1 MVSAALIDG
10 TSSWR
15 VPSGF
20 ARSMARPRLTCAG
33 VTSTGLP
40 FSSCPKPLFI
50 SGMTPMA
57 LTRAKPMMWVKL
69 TLPPRLRARWLLM
82 TMRLSMRSFAGT
94 ARTDVAVGTCSELSM
109 FVTTR
114 ALAPRMGVCS
124 TLPSGPDS
132 FGACASLG
140 FGAAAVAGGS
150 VRAGVGVVSLAAG
163 SAAGAAG
170 AGAPVGAGAS
180 EVVGAALAA
189 GLGWLDAGWL
199 GAGWL
204 GAGWL
209 GAGGGATAGPVV
221 AGLVDRAEGA
231 PFGEPFAELLAG
243 AAWAEPRPGPKA
255 ASPGS

>member
-10 TSSWR
+10 TRSWR
-15 VPSGF
+15 DPSGF
-20 ARSMARPRLTCAG
+20 ARSIARPRLTCAG

-82 TMRLSMRSFAGT
+82 TMRLSMSSLAGT
-94 ARTDVAVGTCSELSM
+94 ARTDVAVGTCRELSM

-114 ALAPRMGVCS
+114 APAPRMGVCS
-124 TLPSGPDS
+124 TLPSGADS

-163 SAAGAAG
+163 SPVGAVGAPG
-170 AGAPVGAGAS
+170 AGAPVGAGAG
-180 EVVGAALAA
+180 EVEGAASAA
-189 GLGWLDAGWL
+189 GLGWAGAGWLGAGWLDAGWL

-209 GAGGGATAGPVV
+209 GAG
-221 AGLVDRAEGA
+221 
-231 PFGEPFAELLAG
+231 
-243 AAWAEPRPGPKA
+243 
-255 ASPGS
+255 